1 MSFFVPD
8 QERVLY
14 KLLRNDAPYAEVLEF
29 LRGPLDGFVAER
41 VAPRAA
47 ANDRD
52 EVFDVENFHALGEI
66 GFMSLAYPEAY
77 GGLGVNLA
85 YYNAGLEAVAKADA
99 GFTLGV
105 AIHGTATDGI
115 YRFASDELKRR
126 YVPDLAGGRR
136 LGAFCLSEAG
146 CGSDAKALS
155 CTFTFDARAGEYVLN
170 GNKYWITNGLSA
182 EVFFVLAK
190 GPDGEVSA
198 FVVEKGGRGGFE
210 QAKIKDKMGVR
221 GSNTAE
227 LVFQDYRVPK
237 GNLVGEPGRGFGYAM
252 QMLNGGRITIAS
264 WSTGI
269 AQGAYEKLL
278 KYAHERKLFGKRL
291 VDLDNTRR
299 ELSEMITGIHAGR
312 EMAYGA
318 AFFRSEGKDVSQMAA
333 EAKVFASEHAVHC
346 GERAIELAGGYG
358 YVEDSRIERHLRD
371 ALLGRIGEGANEVLK
386 VVVIPRG
393 ILKDFED
400 RPLTG
405 TW

>member
-1 MSFFVPD
+1 
-8 QERVLY
+8 
-14 KLLRNDAPYAEVLEF
+14 
-29 LRGPLDGFVAER
+29 
-41 VAPRAA
+41 
-47 ANDRD
+47 
-52 EVFDVENFHALGEI
+52 
-66 GFMSLAYPEAY
+66 
-77 GGLGVNLA
+77 
-85 YYNAGLEAVAKADA
+85 
-99 GFTLGV
+99 
-105 AIHGTATDGI
+105 
-115 YRFASDELKRR
+115 
-126 YVPDLAGGRR
+126 
-136 LGAFCLSEAG
+136 
-146 CGSDAKALS
+146 
-155 CTFTFDARAGEYVLN
+155 
-170 GNKYWITNGLSA
+170 
-182 EVFFVLAK
+182 
-190 GPDGEVSA
+190 
-198 FVVEKGGRGGFE
+198 
-210 QAKIKDKMGVR
+210 MGVR

-318 AFFRSEGKDVSQMAA
+318 AFFRSEGKEVSQLAA
-333 EAKVFASEHAVHC
+333 EAKVFASENAVHC
-346 GERAIELAGGYG
+346 AERAIELAGGYG

-400 RPLTG
+400 RPITG